1 MILFP
6 ERIDQIIQII
16 RILLGLMKIQK
27 KDFSFLHQEGK
38 KSLCFLLPIKRET
51 ILRFLA
57 IASAVD
63 EIPIENLLLILC
75 FCNRFLSSLG
85 CRFILKTE
93 T

>member
-1 MILFP
+1 MIHFP
-6 ERIDQIIQII
+6 EMIGQIIQMIQ
-16 RILLGLMKIQK
+16 ILLGLMKIQK

-51 ILRFLA
+51 ILRFLP
-57 IASAVD
+57 IASAAD
-63 EIPIENLLLILC
+63 EMEIENPLLTMC

-93 T
+93 A